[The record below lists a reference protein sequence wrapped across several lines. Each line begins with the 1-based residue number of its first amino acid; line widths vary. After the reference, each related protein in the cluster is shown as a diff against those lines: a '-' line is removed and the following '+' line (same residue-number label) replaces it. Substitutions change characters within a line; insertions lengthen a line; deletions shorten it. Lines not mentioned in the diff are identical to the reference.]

1 MFRIASNL
9 QISKGT
15 THPEIVLYG
24 IIYSSYK
31 ANLLQWKSQ
40 RLFQISSGIALLF
53 TFSERAKKKS
63 IYVRRKKEIRV
74 VAFLSFCSTEFTMVE
89 NHRKSL
95 IQHCERSELP
105 LHFEWPKVQYKCQ
118 KWSIWW
124 VLWKPEACGQTVL
137 PDRSILIGQFLKMPK
152 FKN

>member
-1 MFRIASNL
+1 MDRIEKRFGEVEREKVMYRIVSNL

-95 IQHCERSELP
+95 IQHCERSELS
-105 LHFEWPKVQYKCQ
+105 LHYKKSKHLSKTPKTFQFGE
-118 KWSIWW
+118 
-124 VLWKPEACGQTVL
+124 VL
-137 PDRSILIGQFLKMPK
+137 
-152 FKN
+152 